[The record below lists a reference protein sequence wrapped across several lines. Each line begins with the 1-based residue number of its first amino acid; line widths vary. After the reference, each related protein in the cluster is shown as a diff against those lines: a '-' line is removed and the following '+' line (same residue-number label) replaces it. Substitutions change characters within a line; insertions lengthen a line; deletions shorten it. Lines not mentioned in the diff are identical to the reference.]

1 LVNCKL
7 EVCKA
12 LDIPTE
18 QFELSMGMSG
28 DFEQAVCNITIHC
41 LHRNIKAI
49 PQNFGFFLEFTEF
62 RFLDSIGLF
71 GHPLTTVNSM
81 QIEMGSTNVRI
92 GSTIFGPREYP
103 NKKQN

>member
-1 LVNCKL
+1 MNCKL

-12 LDIPTE
+12 LDIPAE

-28 DFEQAVCNITIHC
+28 DFEQAVCNIIIHS
-41 LHRNIKAI
+41 LQRNIETR
-49 PQNFGFFLEFTEF
+49 PRNWVLLHTRTPGV
-62 RFLDSIGLF
+62 
-71 GHPLTTVNSM
+71 PLTNVNFM